1 MTTALV
7 PIPQSSVT
15 NAPPGSRPAADP
27 TPVATVAVAKN
38 ASAAVA
44 GAVPSRRAVRLFLPG
59 DVVPPNLRDFAC
71 ALRRSPRAPKPKPA
85 RGGAAIV
92 GWSTTAAA
100 APVTATAR
108 PELTSSCEAPCGD
121 DACTAAVAQCEALL
135 ECRAVV
141 VRPQQSPPPSRH
153 GASGRGGIRDG
164 NPGGSR
170 GGQSFNASAPGAVAR
185 LAAVLKASSLADD
198 SLALLA
204 TSRWWGSPALGL
216 PPPPALSASRSG
228 ARSARS
234 SNGGGGG
241 GGGAA
246 ASSAATGAAGL
257 GVGEARSRLYIAASY
272 GGCGS
277 KMVAAWLKALPKE
290 YQKCVAHFPM
300 YPWCLFGL
308 QLPVCVCFAPLR
320 IARYVFHVHDRSPPR
335 NLWRMPVPKV
345 LGSRLSGVAHQR
357 PPPSGNP
364 PRRPKA
370 GVHGGAGDARASS
383 FKGDATFKRDGD
395 LVRRSSGHRREKSR
409 RCLRAEGERRELL
422 KTDRADNMLAVPLL
436 RGCVLVRVPCVCT
449 SYVTCTARTRA
460 WAWLR
465 WLRRTW
471 TGIVWCSCL
480 RTQLRRSRAVTTAT
494 TAYTSRLCTLVGG
507 GGKRDEAIHRAR
519 LAASS
524 SSSRGG
530 VLRVLCRC
538 CQLPP
543 LPADATVAAVPHV
556 FPAGRLRL
564 RLGAGGQRRYR
575 NRRR

>member
-1 MTTALV
+1 MVAKRKTPGRCSTLPRPGYLASYLGTCAMVLLALQHWHVINHEGGYGLLSSSPVVKDPRADLASRLEASEATARQLPAELQALRPRANDTRSFVGPTNGGAGAAPRSENSAAGMSASNSRLVSGGAMTTALV

-38 ASAAVA
+38 APAAVA
-44 GAVPSRRAVRLFLPG
+44 GAAPSRRAVRLFLPG

-153 GASGRGGIRDG
+153 GASGRGGNRDG

-241 GGGAA
+241 GGAA

-257 GVGEARSRLYIAASY
+257 GVGEARSRLYIVASY

-277 KMVAAWLKALPKE
+277 KMVAAWLKALPKK

-308 QLPVCVCFAPLR
+308 QPPVCVCFAPLR

-395 LVRRSSGHRREKSR
+395 LVRRSSGHRREK
-409 RCLRAEGERRELL
+409 
-422 KTDRADNMLAVPLL
+422 
-436 RGCVLVRVPCVCT
+436 
-449 SYVTCTARTRA
+449 
-460 WAWLR
+460 
-465 WLRRTW
+465 
-471 TGIVWCSCL
+471 
-480 RTQLRRSRAVTTAT
+480 
-494 TAYTSRLCTLVGG
+494 GG
-507 GGKRDEAIHRAR
+507 N
-519 LAASS
+519 S
-524 SSSRGG
+524 
-530 VLRVLCRC
+530 
-538 CQLPP
+538 
-543 LPADATVAAVPHV
+543 
-556 FPAGRLRL
+556 
-564 RLGAGGQRRYR
+564 
-575 NRRR
+575 